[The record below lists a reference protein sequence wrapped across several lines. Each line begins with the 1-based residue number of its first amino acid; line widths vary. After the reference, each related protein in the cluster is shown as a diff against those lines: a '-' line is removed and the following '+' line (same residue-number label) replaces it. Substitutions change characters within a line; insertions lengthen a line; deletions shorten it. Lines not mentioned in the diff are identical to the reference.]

1 MHVEPTDLLVIGEV
15 ARRSGLASSAIR
27 YYESQGLLASDPDDR
42 RPAPLPRAVLRRLAF
57 IRAAQNVGLSL
68 DEIRDALDTLPSGR
82 TPTKADW
89 ARLSRSWQGRLDEQI
104 AALERLRDGLTSCIG
119 CGCLSL
125 QRCRLSNP
133 DDVIGETGV
142 RRPLPAAGASRG
154 AAALAG
160 SAGHPRGSR
169 HDATS
174 ALRT

>member
-1 MHVEPTDLLVIGEV
+1 MPISSSHDLLVIGEV

-27 YYESQGLLASDPDDR
+27 YYESQGLVESDRTAGGQR
-42 RPAPLPRAVLRRLAF
+42 RFHRSVLRRLAF
-57 IRAAQNVGLSL
+57 VRAAQNVGLSL
-68 DEIRDALDTLPSGR
+68 DEVRDALATLPSAR

-133 DDVIGETGV
+133 DDVMRETGSGA
-142 RRPLPAAGASRG
+142 RYLP
-154 AAALAG
+154 
-160 SAGHPRGSR
+160 P
-169 HDATS
+169 
-174 ALRT
+174 ALRATQQRRTTQR